1 MARKNFAQI
10 LKENRVDIQL
20 EYERLFQ
27 MFYEKYNYKYSFY
40 NVCNMYFHKLPFRKT
55 CISLSD
61 FEECHDLF
69 FEECPREFNLDYFV
83 TFSEYIYN
91 LARYNMT
98 FSINTQYDGI
108 HLREQIDKVIELIGY
123 MKAEED
129 GVEIFV
135 PKSQSAIAVAEMLPA
150 NLSYKV
156 IEYNHHSMKNDLERK
171 RAILK
176 LLADQLED
184 KKNDLKNVNKQLAS
198 DLFYMLNNLNIR
210 HNNADKVKS
219 INQST
224 LEEWYDYT
232 YDLCLLAFM
241 TLENKDHKQRIL
253 EIKKELGDV

>member
-1 MARKNFAQI
+1 MARRNFAQI
-10 LKENRVDIQL
+10 LKENKVDISL
-20 EYERLFQ
+20 EYERLYQ
-27 MFYEKYNYKYSFY
+27 MCYEKFNHKFSFY
-40 NVCNMYFHKLPFRKT
+40 NVCDLHFHKIPFRKT
-55 CISLSD
+55 CLSLSD
-61 FEECHDLF
+61 FEECHGLF
-69 FEECPREFNLDYFV
+69 FDECPRNFDLDYFV

-91 LARYNMT
+91 LARYNLT
-98 FSINTQYDGI
+98 FSIDTKYNGI
-108 HLREQIDKVIELIGY
+108 DLREQIDKIIELIGY

-129 GVEIFV
+129 GFEIFV
-135 PKSQSAIAVAEMLPA
+135 PKSQPAMAVAEMLPA
-150 NLSYKV
+150 NVSYKV

-184 KKNDLKNVNKQLAS
+184 KKNDLKDVNKQLAS
-198 DLFYMLNNLNIR
+198 DLFYMFNNLNIR
-210 HNNADKVKS
+210 HNNSDKIKD

-253 EIKKELGDV
+253 EIKKELGNV